1 MKPNFPQRSDGVNMT
16 YESSTFM
23 YAIAVS
29 IFAIGGMCGGFIG
42 ELDNKQLDKIK
53 LSVASEGGEES
64 LVCLISLVSLTAGG
78 WIANKFGRKGGLL
91 MNNLIGIVAAMAMVF
106 SKHVTS
112 YELLIIGR
120 YLIGVNCGLNT
131 SLVPMYIS
139 EIAPLNLRGGLGT
152 VNQLAV
158 TVGLL
163 TSQVATSSL
172 ASFFSFSSP
181 PPHNFLHQV
190 LGVDYLLGTDEG
202 WPYLLGIAVFPS
214 ILQLILLPICPE
226 SPRYLLISKGQEQVG
241 GGVCTMERLSLW
253 GGNDDNGLQAA
264 REALKR
270 LRNTPNI
277 EVTSTNNS

>member
-1 MKPNFPQRSDGVNMT
+1 
-16 YESSTFM
+16 M

-29 IFAIGGMCGGFIG
+29 IFAIGGMCGGFI
-42 ELDNKQLDKIK
+42 
-53 LSVASEGGEES
+53 
-64 LVCLISLVSLTAGG
+64 GG

-139 EIAPLNLRGGLGT
+139 EIAPLN
-152 VNQLAV
+152 QLAV

-163 TSQVATSSL
+163 TS
-172 ASFFSFSSP
+172 
-181 PPHNFLHQV
+181 QV

-214 ILQLILLPICPE
+214 ILQMILLPICPE
-226 SPRYLLISKGQEQVG
+226 S
-241 GGVCTMERLSLW
+241 
-253 GGNDDNGLQAA
+253 
-264 REALKR
+264 
-270 LRNTPNI
+270 
-277 EVTSTNNS
+277 

>member
-1 MKPNFPQRSDGVNMT
+1 MLQISFPFT
-16 YESSTFM
+16 
-23 YAIAVS
+23 
-29 IFAIGGMCGGFIG
+29 
-42 ELDNKQLDKIK
+42 
-53 LSVASEGGEES
+53 
-64 LVCLISLVSLTAGG
+64 GG

-163 TSQVATSSL
+163 TSQV
-172 ASFFSFSSP
+172 
-181 PPHNFLHQV
+181 

-214 ILQLILLPICPE
+214 ILQMILLPICPE
-226 SPRYLLISKGQEQVG
+226 SPRYLLISKGQEQVRFFSEENLFHPGAFTGSSG
-241 GGVCTMERLSLW
+241 GTEKA
-253 GGNDDNGLQAA
+253 Q
-264 REALKR
+264 KH
-270 LRNTPNI
+270 TKH
-277 EVTSTNNS
+277 

>member
-1 MKPNFPQRSDGVNMT
+1 
-16 YESSTFM
+16 
-23 YAIAVS
+23 
-29 IFAIGGMCGGFIG
+29 
-42 ELDNKQLDKIK
+42 
-53 LSVASEGGEES
+53 
-64 LVCLISLVSLTAGG
+64 
-78 WIANKFGRKGGLL
+78 

-163 TSQVATSSL
+163 TSQV
-172 ASFFSFSSP
+172 
-181 PPHNFLHQV
+181 

-214 ILQLILLPICPE
+214 ILQMVLLPICPE
-226 SPRYLLISKGQEQVG
+226 SPRYLLISKGQEQVRDFS
-241 GGVCTMERLSLW
+241 VKDMIFNVLV
-253 GGNDDNGLQAA
+253 LQGA

-277 EVTSTNNS
+277 EVNIMICLEIGRIQKEANAFAQFSIAH

>member
-1 MKPNFPQRSDGVNMT
+1 
-16 YESSTFM
+16 
-23 YAIAVS
+23 
-29 IFAIGGMCGGFIG
+29 
-42 ELDNKQLDKIK
+42 
-53 LSVASEGGEES
+53 
-64 LVCLISLVSLTAGG
+64 
-78 WIANKFGRKGGLL
+78 

-163 TSQVATSSL
+163 TSQV
-172 ASFFSFSSP
+172 
-181 PPHNFLHQV
+181 

-214 ILQLILLPICPE
+214 ILQMILLPICPE
-226 SPRYLLISKGQEQVG
+226 SPRYLLISKGQEQVRD
-241 GGVCTMERLSLW
+241 CPDR
-253 GGNDDNGLQAA
+253 NDFHVVLLQGA

-277 EVTSTNNS
+277 EVGRASVDNWENDT

>member
-1 MKPNFPQRSDGVNMT
+1 MT

-29 IFAIGGMCGGFIG
+29 IFAIGGMCGGF
-42 ELDNKQLDKIK
+42 
-53 LSVASEGGEES
+53 
-64 LVCLISLVSLTAGG
+64 CGG

-91 MNNLIGIVAAMAMVF
+91 MNNLIGIVAACAMVF
-106 SKHVTS
+106 SKKVTS

-163 TSQVATSSL
+163 TSQV
-172 ASFFSFSSP
+172 
-181 PPHNFLHQV
+181 
-190 LGVDYLLGTDEG
+190 LGVDNLLGTDEG

-214 ILQLILLPICPE
+214 ILQLLLLPICPE

-241 GGVCTMERLSLW
+241 AGRQLSTFFKPVCDILIITGRTRRAEETKEHP
-253 GGNDDNGLQAA
+253 QH
-264 REALKR
+264 
-270 LRNTPNI
+270 
-277 EVTSTNNS
+277 